1 MRLYLKL
8 VVILAVT
15 VGAQWALKHA
25 PAQGAELWFAARCQ
39 FAHLTHDDALWERLI
54 RECQQLDCDAPDPVI
69 VNAGRPTD

>member
-8 VVILAVT
+8 FVILAVT
-15 VGAQWALKHA
+15 AATQWTLQRA

-39 FAHLTHDDALWERLI
+39 YAHLTHDDALWERLI
-54 RECQQLDCDAPDPVI
+54 HECQQLVSDAPVP